1 MDLLVNYEL
10 DHLLERC
17 VMKPAVRFPPIM
29 TLAARFPISNCI
41 MKLSLQSLFNSLS
54 RERCMRFFPSPL
66 AAQQDETG
74 IPIIHLKLAK
84 GHK

>member
-1 MDLLVNYEL
+1 MHEV
-10 DHLLERC
+10 
-17 VMKPAVRFPPIM
+17 
-29 TLAARFPISNCI
+29 S
-41 MKLSLQSLFNSLS
+41 
-54 RERCMRFFPSPL
+54 PSL